1 MVPGYIRFTPTG
13 VGTTTSLSTP
23 PLATNWFTPTG
34 VGTTSPAGVAGWPS
48 RGSPPRVWG
57 QRSGGRRQSACGS
70 VHPHGC
76 GDNWYTGIPAAPAIN
91 GSPPRVWGQLAEA
104 VQGGLPQGGS
114 PPRVWGQQIEAAYP
128 TARWIGSPPRVW
140 GQRCLCLGEQGRHY
154 GSPPRVWGQRLP
166 CRSPLHKL
174 SRFTPT
180 GVGTTGCAE
189 LSRPRVTGSPP
200 RVWGQREVPPALCKG
215 CSVHPHGC
223 GDNLQESGSPH
234 QRSWFT
240 PTGVGTTLPRLSAVH
255 SSGWFTPTGV
265 GTTVGILLEP
275 LPLFRFTPTGVGTT
289 TLGIQ

>member
-1 MVPGYIRFTPTG
+1 MVHPHGCGDNQQPRYMVPGYIRFTPTG

-154 GSPPRVWGQRLP
+154 GSPPRVWGQPRLGCRRRP
-166 CRSPLHKL
+166 CC
-174 SRFTPT
+174 RFTPT
-180 GVGTTGCAE
+180 GVGTTA
-189 LSRPRVTGSPP
+189 PVPVTAPQTQP
-200 RVWGQREVPPALCKG
+200 
-215 CSVHPHGC
+215 VHPHGC
-223 GDNLQESGSPH
+223 GDNWVRRVVAAPCH
-234 QRSWFT
+234 WFT
-240 PTGVGTTLPRLSAVH
+240 PTGVGTT
-255 SSGWFTPTGV
+255 
-265 GTTVGILLEP
+265 
-275 LPLFRFTPTGVGTT
+275 
-289 TLGIQ
+289 